1 MKKEQLQ
8 NLKDILCTYYK
19 ETPRKLKTS
28 IATVGC
34 IDISTIALAFHSLI
48 EENQDID
55 IIIKSLIASG
65 ITTGILVSLIAYQ
78 IEIINENNKKHK
90 KKVLKK

>member
-19 ETPRKLKTS
+19 EKPRKLKTS
-28 IATVGC
+28 ITTVGF
-34 IDISTIALAFHSLI
+34 INISTIALALHSLI
-48 EENQDID
+48 EESQDID

-65 ITTGILVSLIAYQ
+65 ITTAILISLIAYQ
-78 IEIINENNKKHK
+78 TETINENNNKSK